1 MIKCDDGMDG
11 ELMNEKI
18 KLSKESNYGDDDVVP
33 HFEYM
38 VCVECIHII
47 YERQFQ
53 LNLWEVL
60 SLFFFTGISS
70 LSFRD

>member
-11 ELMNEKI
+11 ELMNENI
-18 KLSKESNYGDDDVVP
+18 KLSKESDYGDDDVVP
-33 HFEYM
+33 SFEYK

-60 SLFFFTGISS
+60 SLFFF
-70 LSFRD
+70 